1 MRLFRSFFRI
11 SLATIFWFIVISV
24 LWVGLLGLA
33 NPPVTWI
40 MVEQSNEQ
48 GQISRTTV
56 GLEEIARNLPLS
68 VIASE
73 DQRFM
78 THNGF
83 SWDAMRKAMEKNKKG
98 KRIKG
103 GSTISQQT
111 AKNVFLVARP
121 KLCAEGTGGLVH
133 AAHRTSGPRSGSFE
147 VYLNVAEMGKGVFG
161 AEAAAQHCFSRPAS
175 SLHRHQAALITA
187 TLPSPRRFSCTN
199 PSGDIRGRQQ
209 WVLRQMDNVGDV
221 LDPEVG
227 APKGATNARNSAD
240 REREVRTQ
248 ANQAPSRK
256 FHAPISRVIS
266 PLSTSDAPL
275 GGW

>member
-56 GLEEIARNLPLS
+56 GLKEIARNLPLS

-111 AKNVFLVARP
+111 AKNVFLWPGRNYVR
-121 KLCAEGTGGLVH
+121 KGLE
-133 AAHRTSGPRSGSFE
+133 AWFTLLIETFWSKERILE

-161 AEAAAQHCFSRPAS
+161 AEAAAQHCFNRPAS
-175 SLHRHQAALITA
+175 KLTSPQCALITA
-187 TLPSPRRFSCTN
+187 TLPSPRRYSCSK
-199 PSGDIRGRQQ
+199 PSAYLRNRQQ
-209 WVLRQMDNVGDV
+209 WVLRQMRNVGDV
-221 LDPEVG
+221 LDPEVLERRRQ
-227 APKGATNARNSAD
+227 KI
-240 REREVRTQ
+240 EREE
-248 ANQAPSRK
+248 ARK
-256 FHAPISRVIS
+256 DRRKK
-266 PLSTSDAPL
+266 
-275 GGW
+275 

>member
-111 AKNVFLVARP
+111 AKNVFLWPGRNYVR
-121 KLCAEGTGGLVH
+121 KGLE
-133 AAHRTSGPRSGSFE
+133 AWFTMLIETLWSKERILE
-147 VYLNVAEMGKGVFG
+147 VYLNVAEMEKGVFG
-161 AEAAAQHCFSRPAS
+161 AETAAQHCFNRPAS
-175 SLHRHQAALITA
+175 KLT
-187 TLPSPRRFSCTN
+187 
-199 PSGDIRGRQQ
+199 
-209 WVLRQMDNVGDV
+209 
-221 LDPEVG
+221 
-227 APKGATNARNSAD
+227 
-240 REREVRTQ
+240 
-248 ANQAPSRK
+248 
-256 FHAPISRVIS
+256 
-266 PLSTSDAPL
+266 
-275 GGW
+275 